1 MSTGS
6 AQEMQKGEEQYAV
19 LDYVAAPGGGGGPQL
34 RTTD

>member
-19 LDYVAAPGGGGGPQL
+19 LDYVAAPLRAAPTQL